1 MLSGFRKRTAMYTR
15 ESLRKKLPIVASIWV
30 LLFSAVIVTR
40 LVNLG
45 RANPYIYLGVVSPD
59 SNTKPPEISILS
71 PENNTILGSNHLFLN
86 FTINVGA
93 STTGSYLSIYDAGY
107 KADWKSH
114 DQWVNPKLTEFS
126 FNLTDIPDGNHS
138 ITIHAAE
145 EGSYIPAHDNS
156 NPMTRNDFYING
168 SSSVFFIVDTAPPR
182 VSVLS
187 LENITYG
194 TSYVLL
200 NFTTSETTPQIS
212 YVLDG
217 QENVTI
223 SGNTTLTGLPVGA
236 HNITIY
242 AWDTA
247 GNAGSSETIT
257 FNVDEETFPD
267 VPVAAASVATIA
279 TVGVVFLIYFKKR
292 KL

>member
-1 MLSGFRKRTAMYTR
+1 MTLMKRKALT
-15 ESLRKKLPIVASIWV
+15 LV
-30 LLFSAVIVTR
+30 LIFALLISAVVVTQ

-45 RANPYIYLGVVSPD
+45 RANPYIYLGVVPPD

-71 PENNTILGSNHLFLN
+71 PENNTILGNNHLFLN
-86 FTINVGA
+86 FTISVGA
-93 STTGSYLSIYDAGY
+93 STTGSYMSIYNAGY

-138 ITIHAAE
+138 ITVHAAE

-156 NPMTRNDFYING
+156 NPMTRNDFYVNG

-187 LENITYG
+187 LENMTYDP
-194 TSYVLL
+194 SNVPL
-200 NFTTSETTPQIS
+200 NFTTSEMTPQIS

-223 SGNTTLTGLPVGA
+223 SGNTTLTGLPVGS

-257 FNVDEETFPD
+257 FNVDEETS
-267 VPVAAASVATIA
+267 VVAPVAAASAATIA

-292 KL
+292 KR